1 MRRTKS
7 ISTII
12 RIRHSLENKTKKHP
26 FYGMFFFKTIDQRDD
41 LLLKEYLIT

>member
-1 MRRTKS
+1 MLRTKN

-26 FYGMFFFKTIDQRDD
+26 FYRMFFLTINQRDD
-41 LLLKEYLIT
+41 LILKEYLIT

>member
-1 MRRTKS
+1 MRRMKN

-26 FYGMFFFKTIDQRDD
+26 FYGMFFLTIDQRDD